1 VHRKGPA
8 LKKLFFH
15 VGSGRCG
22 STLIQALFNDK
33 MFHDIFA
40 NHSRNYDPQIYLA
53 TGTIAHDETFIEDH
67 WRPIREKFFAPMK
80 DMPQE
85 GFFITQENLLGMRS
99 EEGQK
104 NICDVSCE
112 KISYL
117 SEGYDPHIIIVI
129 RRQDTY
135 IESLYNQR
143 IKRWE
148 KRDFET
154 FVKEF
159 PRENWHWVDNVDV
172 YRDHFGAD
180 KVTVVPFEQ
189 KTYRDSGRTGF
200 LDAVL
205 MAMGVT
211 TRFAF
216 NDLPVVNASLA
227 PHVIEV
233 QRVANNLLSQNEAH
247 ALSDWFAANISKR
260 PDDPHKLMS
269 DEIRQDIIAYYK
281 DSNARLCDTYL
292 SEYPDAKAFY
302 TGENP

>member
-1 VHRKGPA
+1 
-8 LKKLFFH
+8 
-15 VGSGRCG
+15 
-22 STLIQALFNDK
+22 
-33 MFHDIFA
+33 MFHGIFA
-40 NHSRNYDPQIYLA
+40 DHSRHYDPQIYLA
-53 TGTIAHDETFIEDH
+53 TGTIAHEESFNKES
-67 WRPIREKFFAPMK
+67 WQPIREKHFDGMDAL
-80 DMPQE
+80 PQE

-99 EEGQK
+99 GRDEK

-117 SEGYDPHIIIVI
+117 SEGHDPHIIIVI

-148 KRDFET
+148 KRDFKT
-154 FVKEF
+154 FVDEF
-159 PRENWHWVDNVDV
+159 PRDNWHWTENINV

-180 KVTVVPFEQ
+180 KVTVVPFEE
-189 KTYRDSGRTGF
+189 KVFSDSGRTGF
-200 LDAVL
+200 LDGVL

-233 QRVANNLLSQNEAH
+233 QRVANNLLSENEAH

-260 PDDPHKLMS
+260 PDAPHKLMS
-269 DEIRQDIIAYYK
+269 DEIRKDILEFYR
-281 DSNARLCDTYL
+281 DSNARLCETYL
-292 SEYPDAKAFY
+292 SDYPDAHAYY
-302 TGENP
+302 TGEKL